1 MRFSFED
8 PPSSSAVNVN
18 GGSSLITTNNCNV
31 GPLDVS
37 LDSSHFQPDKED
49 KKTDQ
54 AYKIIN
60 ELLDTEEAYVKDL
73 HLIDKI
79 FREKVEKIV
88 TEPEILKTIFANTS
102 SIYSF
107 HSEFLLPEVNL

>member
-1 MRFSFED
+1 M
-8 PPSSSAVNVN
+8 
-18 GGSSLITTNNCNV
+18 

-73 HLIDKI
+73 YLIDKI

-107 HSEFLLPEVNL
+107 HSEFLLPEVN